1 MKKEMK
7 KSIVFI
13 IAIVLVVS
21 GVLGIKFY
29 INDIP
34 FYAKYV
40 AFCDSNLEEMEITLN
55 KEESKEALKL
65 LRTARR
71 YHFEKPSCM
80 RSDVTIKFYLDEHYC
95 LNKRLYLCGDDCT
108 TLFGNKKKYYYMPET
123 EYKQLKQIVTGHGV
137 VIEGE

>member
-21 GVLGIKFY
+21 GVLGIKFF

-40 AFCDSNLEEMEITLN
+40 AICDSNLEEMEITLN

-71 YHFEKPSCM
+71 YHFETPSCM
-80 RSDVTIKFYLDEHYC
+80 GSDVKIKFYLDEHYC
-95 LNKRLYLCGDDCT
+95 LNRSVYLCSDDCT
-108 TLFGNKKKYYYMPET
+108 TLFGNNGKSYYMPET
-123 EYKQLKQIVTGHGV
+123 EYTQLKQIVTGHGV
-137 VIEGE
+137 VIE

>member
-1 MKKEMK
+1 MKTTRK
-7 KSIVFI
+7 KSII
-13 IAIVLVVS
+13 IFAIVFVVCGS
-21 GVLGIKFY
+21 FGIKLY
-29 INDIP
+29 MNDIP
-34 FYAKYV
+34 FYARYV
-40 AFCDSNLEEMEITLN
+40 AICDSNLEEMEITLN
-55 KEESKEALKL
+55 KEESKEVLKL

-108 TLFGNKKKYYYMPET
+108 TLFGNKKKYYYMPEK

-137 VIEGE
+137 VIEGK